1 MKSIL
6 TAVVAALV
14 LGVSP
19 AWADPWK
26 DESGHGKHWNK
37 HSEKHWNKH
46 SEKQWKKERKHWAKH
61 RRHVEERV
69 VVHQHVNDRVV
80 VHQHVHAGPAVI
92 ERHIIVPAA
101 PAPGVHVV
109 MPSVFVPF

>member
-14 LGVSP
+14 LGASP
-19 AWADPWK
+19 VWAK
-26 DESGHGKHWNK
+26 GGHGHGRDKHA
-37 HSEKHWNKH
+37 
-46 SEKQWKKERKHWAKH
+46 EKQFKHANKHWAKH
-61 RRHVEERV
+61 HRHVEERV
-69 VVHQHVNDRVV
+69 VVHQYVNDRVV

-92 ERHIIVPAA
+92 ERHIVVPAA

-109 MPSVFVPF
+109 MPGMFVPF